1 MADEGTPAVWRLDSQ
16 GNLLSE
22 QIIEVEGMG
31 QVAKIRKDASS
42 GFVLCST
49 AWSFIGEEEV
59 NAVAVVKISDSL
71 ELEWSQVSITATLP
85 QHLALPSPDV
95 RDGGREQP
103 GV

>member
-71 ELEWSQVSITATLP
+71 QMEWSQVSITATLP
-85 QHLALPSPDV
+85 QHLALA
-95 RDGGREQP
+95 
-103 GV
+103 